1 MKKGQ
6 ILHHVYQG
14 HELVPSI
21 GRLQEGICGA
31 VVEFQK
37 RKGELIR
44 YTWFQ
49 SQTFQSMQ
57 NVLKKT
63 PHPTFSKILYFAPHV
78 IKM

>member
-1 MKKGQ
+1 MIKEQ

-21 GRLQEGICGA
+21 GRLQEGICRA

-37 RKGELIR
+37 RRGELIR
-44 YTWFQ
+44 YTWLQ
-49 SQTFQSMQ
+49 NQTFRSMQ
-57 NVLKKT
+57 NFLKKT
-63 PHPTFSKILYFAPHV
+63 AHPTFSKILYFAPHA